1 MTFDQMQ
8 YFAAVVEEGSISAAA
23 RRLHMSQPPLSLQIR
38 NLESEYG
45 VQLFE
50 RGARQIRLTEAGRLL
65 YRHAVHSLELRALLD
80 EDMRN
85 LRAGRKGS
93 VRIGIV
99 SSGECQEL
107 MDCIA
112 EFHRKNPDVSFQAE
126 DDLAVIRTPFP
137 DHALDSVTLRR
148 DRIMV
153 VGSPERSQMLP
164 DGSLSPKDL
173 QDHPLIIYR
182 RWEKILME
190 IFDEA
195 QVSPNIFCVNDDART
210 CAQWAEADLGIALVP
225 ASILHAAYHLESRP
239 FLADQLISEIRLV
252 RQSHMPISGSANA
265 FFDLCKQKRA

>member
-65 YRHAVHSLELRALLD
+65 YRHAVHSVELRALLD

-85 LRAGRKGS
+85 LRSGRKGS

-107 MDCIA
+107 IDCIA
-112 EFHRKNPDVSFQAE
+112 EFHRLNPDVSFQ
-126 DDLAVIRTPFP
+126 V
-137 DHALDSVTLRR
+137 
-148 DRIMV
+148 
-153 VGSPERSQMLP
+153 
-164 DGSLSPKDL
+164 
-173 QDHPLIIYR
+173 
-182 RWEKILME
+182 
-190 IFDEA
+190 FD
-195 QVSPNIFCVNDDART
+195 
-210 CAQWAEADLGIALVP
+210 
-225 ASILHAAYHLESRP
+225 
-239 FLADQLISEIRLV
+239 
-252 RQSHMPISGSANA
+252 
-265 FFDLCKQKRA
+265 